1 MNHKK
6 AILLTVCVAVLWSL
20 AGLNIKMIS
29 WPPYA
34 IAGGRSVIASIL
46 LYPLLK
52 KGGNMKIDKYVI
64 GGALCYA
71 SFNYCFNISTKLA
84 SSAIA
89 IMMQYTA
96 PIYVAIL
103 AWIFLKEKIT
113 KADII
118 SLVVVFAGMLLFFMD
133 GGASGSTIGKIVAVF
148 NGITFAGN
156 SIFLRLQKNG
166 NPVMSV
172 FLGNVISGVVGIPF
186 MVSAGVPDT
195 KSFLFLL
202 LAGFLCGFTYA
213 AYAKASTGLSAL
225 ETVLLPILDPV
236 LNPVWVFLFLGEVP
250 GKMAIIGAVIVLTA
264 VFVRSIYGI
273 RAEDHDRTAAQIS

>member
-52 KGGNMKIDKYVI
+52 RGGNIKIDKYVI

-118 SLVVVFAGMLLFFMD
+118 SLVVVFEGMLIFFLD
-133 GGASGSTIGKIVAVF
+133 RCESCSGC
-148 NGITFAGN
+148 
-156 SIFLRLQKNG
+156 LQRNHLCRKFHLS
-166 NPVMSV
+166 PLAEKWESSHVR
-172 FLGNVISGVVGIPF
+172 ISWKRDF
-186 MVSAGVPDT
+186 R
-195 KSFLFLL
+195 
-202 LAGFLCGFTYA
+202 CCR
-213 AYAKASTGLSAL
+213 
-225 ETVLLPILDPV
+225 
-236 LNPVWVFLFLGEVP
+236 N
-250 GKMAIIGAVIVLTA
+250 
-264 VFVRSIYGI
+264 SIYGF
-273 RAEDHDRTAAQIS
+273 RRCS

>member
-1 MNHKK
+1 MSHKK
-6 AILLTVCVAVLWSL
+6 AIFVTIFVAVLWSL
-20 AGLNIKMIS
+20 AGLNIKMID

-34 IAGGRSVIASIL
+34 IAGGRSLIACLL
-46 LYPLLK
+46 LYPVLK
-52 KGGNMKIDKYVI
+52 KSGGIKIDKYVI

-96 PIYVAIL
+96 PIYVAVL
-103 AWIFLKEKIT
+103 AWVFLKEKIT
-113 KADII
+113 RADLV
-118 SLVVVFAGMLLFFMD
+118 SLAVVFAGMILFFMD
-133 GGASGSTIGKIVAVF
+133 GGASGSTIGKIIAVF

-186 MVSAGVPDT
+186 MVSAGIPNG
-195 KSFLFLL
+195 KSVAFLL
-202 LAGFLCGFTYA
+202 LAGFLCAFTYA
-213 AYAKASTGLSAL
+213 LYAKASTGLSAL

-236 LNPVWVFLFLGEVP
+236 LNPLWVFLFLGEMP
-250 GKMAIIGAVIVLTA
+250 GKMSMLGAVIVLGA
-264 VFVRSIYGI
+264 VFARSIYGI
-273 RAEDHDRTAAQIS
+273 RESY

>member
-52 KGGNMKIDKYVI
+52 RGGNIKIDKYVI

-118 SLVVVFAGMLLFFMD
+118 SLVVSLRECCFSLWTAVQAAVRSERSWL
-133 GGASGSTIGKIVAVF
+133 SSTESPLPEIPSFSACRKM
-148 NGITFAGN
+148 GIQSCPYF
-156 SIFLRLQKNG
+156 
-166 NPVMSV
+166 
-172 FLGNVISGVVGIPF
+172 
-186 MVSAGVPDT
+186 
-195 KSFLFLL
+195 
-202 LAGFLCGFTYA
+202 
-213 AYAKASTGLSAL
+213 L
-225 ETVLLPILDPV
+225 ET
-236 LNPVWVFLFLGEVP
+236 
-250 GKMAIIGAVIVLTA
+250 
-264 VFVRSIYGI
+264 
-273 RAEDHDRTAAQIS
+273 

>member
-1 MNHKK
+1 MSHKK
-6 AILLTVCVAVLWSL
+6 AIFVTIFVAVLWSL
-20 AGLNIKMIS
+20 AGLNIKMID

-34 IAGGRSVIASIL
+34 IAGGRSLIACLL
-46 LYPLLK
+46 LYPVLK
-52 KGGNMKIDKYVI
+52 KNGGIKIDKYVI

-96 PIYVAIL
+96 PIYVAVL
-103 AWIFLKEKIT
+103 AWVFLKEKIT
-113 KADII
+113 RADLV
-118 SLVVVFAGMLLFFMD
+118 SLAVVFAGMILFFMD
-133 GGASGSTIGKIVAVF
+133 GGASGSTIGKVIAVF

-186 MVSAGVPDT
+186 MVSAGIPNG
-195 KSFLFLL
+195 KSVAFLL
-202 LAGFLCGFTYA
+202 LAGFLCAFTYA
-213 AYAKASTGLSAL
+213 LYAKASTGLSAL

-236 LNPVWVFLFLGEVP
+236 LNPLWVFLFLGEMP
-250 GKMAIIGAVIVLTA
+250 GKMSMLGAVIVLGA
-264 VFVRSIYGI
+264 VFARSIYGI
-273 RAEDHDRTAAQIS
+273 RESY

>member
-52 KGGNMKIDKYVI
+52 RGGNMKIDKYVI

-118 SLVVVFAGMLLFFMD
+118 SLAVVFAGMLLFFMD

-156 SIFLRLQKNG
+156 STLAEKWESSHVR
-166 NPVMSV
+166 
-172 FLGNVISGVVGIPF
+172 ISWKRDF
-186 MVSAGVPDT
+186 R
-195 KSFLFLL
+195 
-202 LAGFLCGFTYA
+202 CCR
-213 AYAKASTGLSAL
+213 
-225 ETVLLPILDPV
+225 
-236 LNPVWVFLFLGEVP
+236 N
-250 GKMAIIGAVIVLTA
+250 
-264 VFVRSIYGI
+264 SIYGF
-273 RAEDHDRTAAQIS
+273 RRCS

>member
-1 MNHKK
+1 MSHKK
-6 AILLTVCVAVLWSL
+6 AIFLTVIVAVLWSL
-20 AGLNIKMIS
+20 AGLNIKMID

-34 IAGGRSVIASIL
+34 IAGGRSLIACFL
-46 LYPLLK
+46 LYPVLK
-52 KGGNMKIDKYVI
+52 KSGSMKIDKYVV

-96 PIYVAIL
+96 PIYVAVL

-113 KADII
+113 KADIV
-118 SLVVVFAGMLLFFMD
+118 SLLVVFAGMILFFMD
-133 GGASGSTIGKIVAVF
+133 GGASGSTLGKVIAVF

-172 FLGNVISGVVGIPF
+172 FLGNVISGIIGIPF
-186 MVSAGVPDT
+186 MISAGVPNG
-195 KSFLFLL
+195 KSMVFLL
-202 LAGFLCGFTYA
+202 IAGFLCAFTYA
-213 AYAKASTGLSAL
+213 LYAKASTGLSAL

-236 LNPVWVFLFLGEVP
+236 LNPVWVFIFLGEVP
-250 GKMAIIGAVIVLTA
+250 GKMAIIGAVIVLGA

-273 RAEDHDRTAAQIS
+273 WGEEQLEQNAEN

>member
-1 MNHKK
+1 MSHKK
-6 AILLTVCVAVLWSL
+6 AIFLTVIVAVLWSL
-20 AGLNIKMIS
+20 AGLNIKMID

-34 IAGGRSVIASIL
+34 IAGGRSLIACFL
-46 LYPLLK
+46 LYPVLK
-52 KGGNMKIDKYVI
+52 KSGSMKIDKYVV

-96 PIYVAIL
+96 PIYVAVL

-113 KADII
+113 KADIV
-118 SLVVVFAGMLLFFMD
+118 SLIVVFAGMILFFMD
-133 GGASGSTIGKIVAVF
+133 GGASGSTIGKVIAVF

-172 FLGNVISGVVGIPF
+172 FLGNVISGIVGIPF
-186 MVSAGVPDT
+186 MVSAGVPNG
-195 KSFLFLL
+195 KSMVFLL
-202 LAGFLCGFTYA
+202 VAGFLCAFTYA
-213 AYAKASTGLSAL
+213 LYAKASTGLSAL

-236 LNPVWVFLFLGEVP
+236 LNPVWVFIFLGEVP
-250 GKMAIIGAVIVLTA
+250 GKMAIIGAVIVLGA

-273 RAEDHDRTAAQIS
+273 WSEEQLAQNVEN

>member
-1 MNHKK
+1 MPRQFHLGFPVLIPVL
-6 AILLTVCVAVLWSL
+6 AVLVILLLRMNATLSL
-20 AGLNIKMIS
+20 L
-29 WPPYA
+29 
-34 IAGGRSVIASIL
+34 V
-46 LYPLLK
+46 
-52 KGGNMKIDKYVI
+52 
-64 GGALCYA
+64 GAFVGSL
-71 SFNYCFNISTKLA
+71 
-84 SSAIA
+84 
-89 IMMQYTA
+89 
-96 PIYVAIL
+96 VAIL
-103 AWIFLKEKIT
+103 YQ
-113 KADII
+113 
-118 SLVVVFAGMLLFFMD
+118 
-133 GGASGSTIGKIVAVF
+133 GSTTALAF
-148 NGITFAGN
+148 NCLYNGFKGTFESEFLTFLLNRGGITFAGN

-273 RAEDHDRTAAQIS
+273 RAEDHGPTAAHTS

>member
-52 KGGNMKIDKYVI
+52 RGGNIKIDKYVI

-202 LAGFLCGFTYA
+202 LAGLVCGD
-213 AYAKASTGLSAL
+213 G
-225 ETVLLPILDPV
+225 
-236 LNPVWVFLFLGEVP
+236 
-250 GKMAIIGAVIVLTA
+250 GKDVSEGN
-264 VFVRSIYGI
+264 
-273 RAEDHDRTAAQIS
+273 

>member
-52 KGGNMKIDKYVI
+52 RGGNIKIDKYVI

-118 SLVVVFAGMLLFFMD
+118 SLVVVFAGMLWL
-133 GGASGSTIGKIVAVF
+133 SSTESPLPEIPSFSACRKM
-148 NGITFAGN
+148 GIQSCPYF
-156 SIFLRLQKNG
+156 
-166 NPVMSV
+166 
-172 FLGNVISGVVGIPF
+172 
-186 MVSAGVPDT
+186 
-195 KSFLFLL
+195 
-202 LAGFLCGFTYA
+202 
-213 AYAKASTGLSAL
+213 L
-225 ETVLLPILDPV
+225 ET
-236 LNPVWVFLFLGEVP
+236 
-250 GKMAIIGAVIVLTA
+250 
-264 VFVRSIYGI
+264 
-273 RAEDHDRTAAQIS
+273 